1 MSNATSK
8 LFDVNG
14 IRHIIQPSINYAFIP
29 RPNRVPN
36 ELDQFD
42 YELTSP
48 HLLPIE
54 FPEYNAIDNIDSQ
67 NVLRLSLRNRLQTR
81 RDDALQD
88 VVDWD
93 LYSDWRIN
101 PNSSQNT
108 FADLFSDA
116 TIRPRSWLSLNSGL
130 RYDLDNSLW
139 RTINH
144 GFTISPKPNRWGIQ
158 GGQYYYLA
166 HPSTSRA
173 DRTDVFYSGL
183 GYRLNENW
191 SFSTRQH
198 YNSKL
203 GEMSRHDY
211 IVHRDMQSWTFFIDL
226 SFRKATGRRD
236 DEMRISFNYSLK
248 FRPSNPDF

>member
-1 MSNATSK
+1 MPNAKSK

-14 IRHIIQPSINYAFIP
+14 IRHIIQPSINYVFIP

-36 ELDQFD
+36 ELNQFD

-67 NVLRLSLRNRLQTR
+67 NALRLSLRNRLKTR
-81 RDDALQD
+81 RAGTLQD
-88 VVDWD
+88 VVDLN
-93 LYSDWRIN
+93 LYADWRID
-101 PNSSQNT
+101 PNSSQN
-108 FADLFSDA
+108 AFSDLYSSA
-116 TIRPRSWLSLNSGL
+116 LIRPRSWLALNSGL
-130 RYDLDNSLW
+130 RYDLYNSLW

-144 GFTISPKPNRWGIQ
+144 GFTASPKPNRWSIN

-166 HPSTSRA
+166 NPSTSRA
-173 DRTDVFYSGL
+173 ERTDVFYSGL

-191 SFSTRQH
+191 SFSTRQ
-198 YNSKL
+198 YYDSKL

-248 FRPSNPDF
+248 FSPSDPDF